1 MHGGCRYLVFRSFND
16 MISTVYTKCEGA
28 AGTLSIGNRI
38 STVNSKTKKRGAVK
52 SDEYIC
58 IAAVPCQGGTEQGI
72 KYRHGPSL
80 QTAEVAGGL
89 NLLLLDAVLHGR

>member
-1 MHGGCRYLVFRSFND
+1 MVFRSFND

-38 STVNSKTKKRGAVK
+38 STVNNTKITKRGAVK

-58 IAAVPCQGGTEQGI
+58 IAAVPCPGGTEQGI